1 MQEFGV
7 KKLNFFNKKACFG
20 FNMRFKMF
28 EVTLA
33 CLSASS
39 AVSLP
44 YLSTTVAVSSI
55 ASSTTKD
62 CSTLVAVPVAGS
74 SSSALPEVSSA
85 LPEAASS
92 TSLDLCLAD
101 HGGAA

>member
-1 MQEFGV
+1 MSMNIGICYIRMAFLVCGYV
-7 KKLNFFNKKACFG
+7 CVFSSYLLG
-20 FNMRFKMF
+20 RMI
-28 EVTLA
+28 LY
-33 CLSASS
+33 ASS

-44 YLSTTVAVSSI
+44 YLYTTVAVSSI

-85 LPEAASS
+85 LPEAAFS
-92 TSLDLCLAD
+92 TSLDFCLAD
-101 HGGAA
+101 QGGAA